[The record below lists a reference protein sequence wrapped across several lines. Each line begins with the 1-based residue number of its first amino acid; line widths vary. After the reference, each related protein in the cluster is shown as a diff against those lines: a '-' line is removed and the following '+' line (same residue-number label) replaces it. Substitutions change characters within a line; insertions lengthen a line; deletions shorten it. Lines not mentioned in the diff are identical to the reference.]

1 MTKELKTG
9 KAEEEG
15 RRLFS
20 EEGSAGQKKQNRP
33 IAGKEGGTEIL
44 MRLSEQT
51 SEVGSVFIGEG
62 KIFIFSS
69 SRKHS

>member
-9 KAEEEG
+9 SAEEEG
-15 RRLFS
+15 RRLF
-20 EEGSAGQKKQNRP
+20 SAGQKKQNRP

-44 MRLSEQT
+44 MRLSEQS
-51 SEVGSVFIGEG
+51 SEVVSVFIEEG

-69 SRKHS
+69 SKKHL

>member
-1 MTKELKTG
+1 MTKELKTET
-9 KAEEEG
+9 AEEEG

-20 EEGSAGQKKQNRP
+20 EEVLAGQKKQSRP

-44 MRLSEQT
+44 MRLSEQS
-51 SEVGSVFIGEG
+51 SEVVSVFIEEG

-69 SRKHS
+69 SRKHL

>member
-33 IAGKEGGTEIL
+33 KAGKEGGTEIL
-44 MRLSEQT
+44 MRLSEQS
-51 SEVGSVFIGEG
+51 SEVVSVFIEEG
-62 KIFIFSS
+62 KIFIFFS
-69 SRKHS
+69 SRKHL